1 MKLYTGVVENR
12 RDPLKLGRCQ
22 VRIVGLHT
30 EQKVVLP
37 TKDLPWA
44 FPMQPVTS
52 AAMNGIG
59 HAPVGPVE
67 GTWVII
73 FFRDADEQQPIMM
86 GTIGGIPQAD
96 SKKIDEFTDFV
107 ELFPSAIT
115 SAGDK
120 SKDVPQNVVLD
131 GSGQPV
137 TTGTGGF
144 VTTGT
149 ADTPNQAATKSNQAS
164 DAAAT
169 TPDIPGSPPYGKRE
183 GSTVIIP
190 QKSYAGIVALGKA
203 MDAAG
208 ITGKYARAS
217 ILGIAMGESECV
229 PQVEAYNYP
238 NPTYLKRVF
247 SFLTDAEAE
256 RLASAPSK
264 GITRE
269 QFFSVIYGPT
279 KRGKNFLGNKTDEDG
294 GKFLGRGYI
303 QLTGRGNYEK
313 YAKLSGI
320 DIVNNP
326 DLVNDITQGATVA
339 IAYFKDRIPARVG
352 QNDPGYMEVAM
363 PAVGK
368 DANGTSYDKKR
379 KFYKYFLGAA
389 SANTVDTEKSAMPGE
404 TPANVTVNEN
414 GIPADRAQNLDTGFS
429 DPDMKYPL
437 RTHINEPDTNRLAR
451 SKTQGTAVQKK
462 DDSRARGLK
471 LADGGTFDQPEVPY
485 NASYPYNHV
494 FESESG
500 HLQEFDD
507 TPENERIH
515 LYHKKG
521 TFWEVDSNG
530 TQVNRIVG
538 DGYQIIDRNGY
549 IYIKGASTITIEGA
563 TNVFINADA
572 NITVAGN
579 TEMNLLNDAAINVAG
594 DLDINVGGAFQVK
607 CDTFT
612 LETTGDSI
620 DMTSATGVNIQG
632 EEAINVKSAAEVNIQ
647 GEGDVNAKSAGAVNL
662 QGGGDVSLKA
672 GGNVAADGSIIDL
685 ANGSSSDAADAADAA
700 KTSLGDPPDAAT
712 PENNTFET
720 PEPPTR
726 AMEESSS
733 FETPEEHATP
743 EGQAAAKSQENNAKN
758 DTKPAEAAES
768 STPPANNVAPKGA
781 NCSAIMTMNEFPA
794 SFKITPNITFANCN
808 DNGKMT
814 HQLKAQGG
822 LSIQEIVCNLK
833 GVAENCMEPIFELA
847 GGRKNIIISSGFRG
861 EGFNGNKLSQHGKG
875 QAMDFQLTGSGMN
888 NPQLMYDFANK
899 IAAAVPYDQMILEYT
914 RGSRFTVWIHVSFNY
929 AGNRK
934 HAFTMVDNKVLGT
947 YPGGFKLVTA

>member
-12 RDPLKLGRCQ
+12 RDPLRLGRCQ

-30 EQKVVLP
+30 EQKTVLP
-37 TKDLPWA
+37 TNDLPWA

-73 FFRDADEQQPIMM
+73 FFRDLDEQQPIMM

-96 SKKIDEFTDFV
+96 SKKIDEFTDFI

-131 GSGQPV
+131 GYGSPVAVGSGGV
-137 TTGTGGF
+137 LTTGA
-144 VTTGT
+144 
-149 ADTPNQAATKSNQAS
+149 ADSPNQAATKSNQSS
-164 DAAAT
+164 DTAAT
-169 TPDIPGSPPYGKRE
+169 TPVIPGSPPYGKRE
-183 GSTVIIP
+183 GSTVVIP

-229 PQVEAYNYP
+229 PQVEIHNYESP
-238 NPTYLKRVF
+238 DNLRRVF
-247 SFLTDAEAE
+247 SFLTVAEAQ
-256 RLASAPSK
+256 RLSKAPSK

-269 QFFSVIYGPT
+269 EFFSVVYGPT
-279 KRGKNFLGNKTDEDG
+279 KRGKNFLGNLTDADG
-294 GKFLGRGYI
+294 GNFYGRGYI
-303 QLTGRGNYEK
+303 QLTGRSNYEK
-313 YAKLSGI
+313 YARLSGVN
-320 DIVNNP
+320 IVTNP
-326 DLVNDITQGATVA
+326 NLLNDITQGATVA
-339 IAYFKDRIPARVG
+339 IAYFKDRIPARIG
-352 QNDPGYMEVAM
+352 QNNPGYMEAAL

-379 KFYKYFLGAA
+379 KFYKYFLGSAV
-389 SANTVDTEKSAMPGE
+389 ANTVETEKSAMPGE
-404 TPANVTVNEN
+404 TPADVVVNQN
-414 GIPADRAQNLDTGFS
+414 GIPEDRAQNLDTGFS

-471 LADGGTFDQPEVPY
+471 LADGGTFEQPEVPY

-515 LYHKKG
+515 FYHKKG
-521 TFWEVDSNG
+521 TFWEVDVNG

-538 DGYQIIDRNGY
+538 DSYQIIDRNGY
-549 IYIKGASTITIEGA
+549 IYIKGAATITIEGA
-563 TNVFINADA
+563 TNVFINADT

-579 TEMNLLNDAAINVAG
+579 TEINLLNDAGINVAG

-607 CDTFT
+607 CATFT
-612 LETTGDSI
+612 LETTENSI
-620 DMTSATGVNIQG
+620 DLSSVAGVNIQG
-632 EEAINVKSAAEVNIQ
+632 EETINVKSDAEVNIQ
-647 GEGDVNAKSAGAVNL
+647 GGGNVNAKSAGAVNI
-662 QGGGDVSLKA
+662 QGGGNVSLKA
-672 GGNVAADGSIIDL
+672 GGNVAVDGSIIDL
-685 ANGSSSDAADAADAA
+685 ANGSSSSAASADSAAT
-700 KTSLGDPPDAAT
+700 TSLGDPPEAAT
-712 PENNTFET
+712 PENNEFTT
-720 PEPPTR
+720 PETPTR
-726 AMEESSS
+726 AMEDSSS
-733 FETPEEHATP
+733 FETPEENTTP
-743 EGQAAAKSQENNAKN
+743 EGKAAAKSQKDNAKN
-758 DTKPAEAAES
+758 DTEPAEAKES
-768 STPPANNVAPKGA
+768 STPPVNNVAPKGA
-781 NCSAIMTMNEFPA
+781 NCDIILAMNQFPA
-794 SFKITPNITFANCN
+794 SFKISPNITLANCN

-822 LSIQEIVCNLK
+822 LSIQQIVCNLK

-847 GGRKNIIISSGFRG
+847 GGRKNIVISSGFRG
-861 EGFNGNKLSQHGKG
+861 EGFNGNKLSQHGRG

-888 NPQLMYDFANK
+888 NPQMMYDFANK
-899 IAAAVPYDQMILEYT
+899 IAASIPYDQMILEYT

-934 HAFTMVDNKVLGT
+934 HAFTMVDNAVLGT
-947 YPGGFKLVTA
+947 YPGGFKLVTK